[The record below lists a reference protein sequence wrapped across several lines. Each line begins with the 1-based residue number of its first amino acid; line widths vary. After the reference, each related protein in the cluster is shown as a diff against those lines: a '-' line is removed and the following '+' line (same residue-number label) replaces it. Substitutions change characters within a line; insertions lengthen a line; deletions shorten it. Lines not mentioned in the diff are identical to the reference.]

1 MEFARTPQ
9 WDLPPAEAQRRQRE
23 LAGQVVLEDGFR
35 GFSLVAGVDV
45 SVPREG
51 EIGRAAVVV
60 WRPSD
65 GAVVEQLTAE
75 ARVSFPYVPGLL
87 AFREGPP
94 IEAALRRLRHE
105 PDLLIVDG
113 QGIAHPRRLGIA
125 AHLGV
130 LLDRPTIGSAKSRLY
145 GLDADPG
152 SEPGDS
158 VPLLAPDGSRLGSI
172 LRTRAGTNPLY
183 VSPGHRVS
191 FETAESVILACCR
204 GYRLPE
210 PQRLADKLSKARP
223 EAADTEP
230 RLDL

>member
-1 MEFARTPQ
+1 MEFAQAPQ

-23 LAGQVVLEDGFR
+23 LARQVILEDGFDELA
-35 GFSLVAGVDV
+35 LVAGVDV

-51 EIGRAAVVV
+51 ETGRAAIVV
-60 WRPSD
+60 WRPAD

-75 ARVSFPYVPGLL
+75 APVRFPYVPGLL

-105 PDLLIVDG
+105 PDLYLVDG

-130 LLDRPTIGSAKSRLY
+130 LLDRPTIGCAKSRLY
-145 GLDADPG
+145 GLDA
-152 SEPGDS
+152 EPGPEAGAA

-191 FETAESVILACCR
+191 LSSAESVVLACCR

-223 EAADTEP
+223 DAVDREP

>member
-1 MEFARTPQ
+1 MEFAQTPQ

-23 LAGQVVLEDGFR
+23 LARQVILEDGFS
-35 GFSLVAGVDV
+35 GLSLVAGVDV

-51 EIGRAAVVV
+51 DLGRAAVVV
-60 WRPSD
+60 WRPAD
-65 GAVVEQLTAE
+65 GAVVEQVTAE
-75 ARVSFPYVPGLL
+75 ARVLFPYVPGLL

-94 IEAALRRLRHE
+94 IEAALRRLKTE
-105 PDLLIVDG
+105 PDLFIVDG

-130 LLDRPTIGSAKSRLY
+130 LLDRPTIGCAKSRLY
-145 GLDADPG
+145 GIDA
-152 SEPGDS
+152 EPGPDAGAS
-158 VPLLAPDGSRLGSI
+158 VPLRAPDGSRLGSI

-183 VSPGHRVS
+183 VSPGHRIS
-191 FETAESVILACCR
+191 FETAESAVVACCR

-223 EAADTEP
+223 EAVDAEP